1 MVAMTTAGFYAAKLS
16 ALMATVPGRDSGDI
30 ERADWYERQADLL
43 ELAAAD
49 GATNAGDAAELAAT
63 ARRRAAGLRTGAPS

>member
-1 MVAMTTAGFYAAKLS
+1 MTTAGFYAAELS
-16 ALMATVPGRDSGDI
+16 ALMASMPDRDSSDV

-49 GATNAGDAAELAAT
+49 GAANADDAAELAAA
-63 ARRRAAGLRTGAPS
+63 ARRRAARLRTGASS

>member
-1 MVAMTTAGFYAAKLS
+1 MTTAGFYAAELA
-16 ALMATVPGRDSGDI
+16 ALMASMPGPDSSDV

-49 GATNAGDAAELAAT
+49 DATNAGDAAELAAT
-63 ARRRAAGLRTGAPS
+63 ARRRAARLRTGASS